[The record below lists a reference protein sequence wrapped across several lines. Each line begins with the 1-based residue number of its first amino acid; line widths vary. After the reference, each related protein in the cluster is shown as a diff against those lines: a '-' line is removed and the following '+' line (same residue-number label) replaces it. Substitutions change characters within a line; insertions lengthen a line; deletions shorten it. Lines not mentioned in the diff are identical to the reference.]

1 MVLINAENGLRN
13 RIEPMMAEV
22 TRGRSTAAEASKET
36 KMNKNELEAIVR
48 EAVRDADLRPEEI
61 PAIDL
66 YLDQITSLMAE
77 KLKEGAPRYED
88 RVLTKTMINNYS
100 KDGLISPVKG
110 KKYSRDQILQM
121 LLVYSMKNTL
131 SIGEIGR
138 VLQNIYALPTYNG
151 AMLNDTY
158 SRFLDVKEFE
168 RKMAAPMV
176 LDFVEKSELD
186 LENDADFFT
195 LILSLASF
203 SAYVKSMVQA
213 LLEAR
218 YPDPD
223 AARAREEQAR
233 REDAKRQKEERK
245 NAGKEEKSKKG
256 GKGKSINPDASTD
269 SSASASDTPDSAKK
283 ESDEA

>member
-1 MVLINAENGLRN
+1 MD
-13 RIEPMMAEV
+13 
-22 TRGRSTAAEASKET
+22 
-36 KMNKNELEAIVR
+36 KNELEAIVR

-77 KLKEGAPRYED
+77 KLKEGSSRYED
-88 RVLTKTMINNYS
+88 RILTKTMINNYS

-138 VLQNIYALPTYNG
+138 VLQGIYALPSYSVTMLTDTYN
-151 AMLNDTY
+151 
-158 SRFLDVKEFE
+158 RFLEVKAYE
-168 RKMAAPMV
+168 REVTAPMIEK
-176 LDFVEKSELD
+176 FVDKMGLD
-186 LENDADFFT
+186 LESDADFFT

-203 SAYVKSMVQA
+203 SAYIKSTVQA
-213 LLEAR
+213 LLEAH

-223 AARAREEQAR
+223 AERAREEQAR

-245 NAGKEEKSKKG
+245 NAGKDEKSRSKDKAKDSGNKKT
-256 GKGKSINPDASTD
+256 KKKTAAADADADASEAEPANAPNGD
-269 SSASASDTPDSAKK
+269 PNAQK
-283 ESDEA
+283 ETDEA

>member
-1 MVLINAENGLRN
+1 ME
-13 RIEPMMAEV
+13 
-22 TRGRSTAAEASKET
+22 
-36 KMNKNELEAIVR
+36 KNELEAIVR

-77 KLKEGAPRYED
+77 KLKEGSPRFED

-138 VLQNIYALPTYNG
+138 VLQNIYALPSYNGTMLCDTYN
-151 AMLNDTY
+151 
-158 SRFLDVKEFE
+158 RFLDIKEYE
-168 RKMAAPMV
+168 RQMAAPMI
-176 LDFVEKSELD
+176 LDFVDRLGLD
-186 LENDADFFT
+186 PKNDADFFT

-223 AARAREEQAR
+223 AERAREEQAR

-245 NAGKEEKSKKG
+245 NAKSEKASKNEKGDKGKEKAIAKPS
-256 GKGKSINPDASTD
+256 NPEENASEDSDAPTD
-269 SSASASDTPDSAKK
+269 SNNT
-283 ESDEA
+283 EREHDEA